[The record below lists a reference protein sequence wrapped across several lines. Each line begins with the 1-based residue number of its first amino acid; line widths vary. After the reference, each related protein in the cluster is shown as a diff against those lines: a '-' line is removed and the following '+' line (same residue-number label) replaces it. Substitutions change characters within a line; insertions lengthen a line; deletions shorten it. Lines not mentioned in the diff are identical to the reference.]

1 MESVIIIIIKDNRTL
16 TSKRTFKKTEHLAI
30 LEALVYIFVHY
41 YDHPMAAVRNVA
53 WDQAP
58 HLGKRRKCP
67 RL

>member
-1 MESVIIIIIKDNRTL
+1 MESIIIIIIKDNRTL

-53 WDQAP
+53 CDQAP
-58 HLGKRRKCP
+58 HWGKRRKCP